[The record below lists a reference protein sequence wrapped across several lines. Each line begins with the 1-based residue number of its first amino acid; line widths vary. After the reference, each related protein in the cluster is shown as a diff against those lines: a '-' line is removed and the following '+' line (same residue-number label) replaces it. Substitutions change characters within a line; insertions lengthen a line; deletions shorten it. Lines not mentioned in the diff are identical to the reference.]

1 MIVHNCKGVQ
11 HYSGGIYAIGKLA
24 QEPLTIVIRPKNLLP
39 SITATGDVVER
50 VGEVNA
56 WRSCHD
62 PNTISSVVTSV
73 KAS

>member
-1 MIVHNCKGVQ
+1 MHGEGVE
-11 HYSGGIYAIGKLA
+11 HDSRRIHTVGELA
-24 QEPLTIVIRPKNLLP
+24 EEPLTIVIRPKNLLP
-39 SITATGDVVER
+39 PVTAAGNVVER

-62 PNTISSVVTSV
+62 LDMVPEAMPSV